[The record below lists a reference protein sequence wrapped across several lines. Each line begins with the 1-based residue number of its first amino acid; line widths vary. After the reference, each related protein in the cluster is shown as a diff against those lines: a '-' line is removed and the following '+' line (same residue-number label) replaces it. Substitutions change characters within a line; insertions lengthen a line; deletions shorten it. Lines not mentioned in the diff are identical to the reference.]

1 MDKKKIIVIG
11 GGFTSIIF
19 NLLIPI
25 SKTLST
31 NFYGNKEEYRKN
43 LTVRKFLNIHYKSY
57 GNLFFKLKKAT
68 LHDLPVLGGNSN
80 IWGGFINLSE
90 IPSSLISL
98 LNKNCI
104 KTIKLS
110 YENTGSVSNKDIY
123 QLRDINNNIFNSKSF
138 KIPLDLCYVKKIKIV
153 DNNIKIITMENNI
166 YYADTLYLAT
176 GVVQTL
182 DLLLRSGYL
191 ENEST
196 ISLDEY
202 AYRSAIK
209 FTFKR
214 NKFDK
219 KNSEDTIIRFNLLV
233 AIKHLLGIQK
243 NIKITRIFNWFP
255 IYVEQIFFKRKNKLK
270 LKLNNRTFSEEFSN
284 INFGKSVHYCNLK
297 INNIPINK
305 YLKKIHKE
313 IYGSGMAFISQKKR
327 GSISNDIIL
336 DVFQRIVSRHE

>member
-31 NFYGNKEEYRKN
+31 NFYGNKEGYRKN
-43 LTVRKFLNIHYKSY
+43 LTVRKILNLNYKSY
-57 GNLFFKLKKAT
+57 GNLFFKLRKAT

-90 IPSSLISL
+90 IPSSIISL

-104 KTIKLS
+104 KTTRLS
-110 YENTGSVSNKDIY
+110 FMNTGSVSNKDIY

-138 KIPLDLCYVKKIKIV
+138 KIPLDLCYIKKIKIV
-153 DNNIKIITMENNI
+153 DNDIKIITMENNI

-182 DLLLRSGYL
+182 DLLARSGYL

-196 ISLDEY
+196 ITFDEY
-202 AYRSAIK
+202 AYKVAIR

-214 NKFDK
+214 NKFNK
-219 KNSEDTIIRFNLLV
+219 KNSEDTIIRFNILV
-233 AIKHLLGIQK
+233 AIKHFLGIQK
-243 NIKITRIFNWFP
+243 NIKLTRILNWFP
-255 IYVEQIFFKRKNKLK
+255 VYVDQIFFNRKNTLK
-270 LKLNNRTFSEEFSN
+270 LKLDNRTFSEEFSN

-305 YLKKIHKE
+305 YLNKIHKE
-313 IYGSGMAFISQKKR
+313 IYGSGMAFISQKKP
-327 GSISNDIIL
+327 GPISNDIIL
-336 DVFQRIVSRHE
+336 DVLQRIAPNHE